1 MKLNPKCIRDLLEVF
16 ETTVQDAN
24 TTYYFESMEDLR
36 ENDSL
41 SECTPEELA
50 YHCQQL
56 YLSGFFYHGKLD
68 VNGGLCFMDIMP
80 EAHALLANL
89 RIPKVFKMLQNF
101 IGIAGSASI
110 NQMASITTSALTSAL
125 PSIMS
130 LAQETLRKTP

>member
-1 MKLNPKCIRDLLEVF
+1 
-16 ETTVQDAN
+16 
-24 TTYYFESMEDLR
+24 
-36 ENDSL
+36 
-41 SECTPEELA
+41 
-50 YHCQQL
+50 
-56 YLSGFFYHGKLD
+56 
-68 VNGGLCFMDIMP
+68 MDIMP